1 MHNMLD
7 LSMVYFPY
15 VVMGAGQAVIAATS
29 VTGKKT
35 NNTEELQ
42 GRGIARLAFDI
53 AASSEKVRSIP
64 GHPIGSPNWGKA

>member
-1 MHNMLD
+1 MLD

-15 VVMGAGQAVIAATS
+15 VVMGAGQAVIAAAN

-42 GRGIARLAFDI
+42 GRGIAFQWLVCYI
-53 AASSEKVRSIP
+53 
-64 GHPIGSPNWGKA
+64 